1 VLDAR
6 AQAAREAAGIA
17 RRAKNRARVRWST
30 MTAAHPPQ
38 ATNSVST
45 DEVREVED
53 PGAKVL
59 EALGLA
65 QRRGQKRR

>member
-1 VLDAR
+1 
-6 AQAAREAAGIA
+6 
-17 RRAKNRARVRWST
+17 

-38 ATNSVST
+38 ATNSVSV
-45 DEVREVED
+45 EEAQEIED

-65 QRRGQKRR
+65 TVADRSAGER

>member
-1 VLDAR
+1 
-6 AQAAREAAGIA
+6 
-17 RRAKNRARVRWST
+17 

-38 ATNSVST
+38 ATNSVSK
-45 DEVREVED
+45 DEVGEVED

-65 QRRGQKRR
+65 HRRGQKRW